1 LSEEEV
7 QRQYLYSWKVAQ
19 VIKLLDMYLD
29 DQSIEHLT
37 SAEYE
42 LKNLLDGMI
51 NQKDPNDPPF

>member
-1 LSEEEV
+1 
-7 QRQYLYSWKVAQ
+7 
-19 VIKLLDMYLD
+19 MYLD